1 MERRHSDDDW
11 RELGEHLW
19 RAHLELLQSYAK
31 ASEMWGNKENVPWEI
46 RQIHGAVGRLRVKLD
61 AEYHRE
67 KKERS
72 FGFPDP
78 IFGAHHR
85 VRAREVPSE

>member
-19 RAHLELLQSYAK
+19 RAHLELLRSYAK
-31 ASEMWGNKENVPWEI
+31 ASEMWGNKENAPCEI
-46 RQIHGAVGRLRVKLD
+46 REIHGAVGRLRVELD

-67 KKERS
+67 KEERYL
-72 FGFPDP
+72 GFPDP
-78 IFGAHHR
+78 IFGAPQK
-85 VRAREVPSE
+85 VGDQEVPAE